1 MVGENTMVL
10 VMMQL
15 ELDWVTHPFI
25 NEHPTPHYGLPHNL
39 YKNIS
44 NSPIFQFFGSPYP
57 LPFVNGVGVE
67 TMYLPLSRKLNI

>member
-44 NSPIFQFFGSPYP
+44 NSTNIPIFWIP
-57 LPFVNGVGVE
+57 LPPPICKWGG
-67 TMYLPLSRKLNI
+67 S